1 MTDYYPYIALCSC
14 FHVYLYEIPGL
25 VNHAG
30 FHKVGD
36 ASLKSPKEGT

>member
-14 FHVYLYEIPGL
+14 FLVCLYEIPRL
-25 VNHAG
+25 VYHAG
-30 FHKVGD
+30 FLKVGD